1 VGSAG
6 VPDAIR
12 GLDESLQQLGARP
25 DKHAKVLF
33 ALQGLTRRTIA
44 LGLHTKVI
52 EGREWAVD
60 SKLPQLVSL
69 WILEDILMVLNETD
83 MEKDVSSPAY
93 LVKDFYAAAGRNAPT
108 FNEYHFLYGLLDC
121 STQLARM
128 LFPGIVPELYVEQLD
143 RFQQRMARIIENS
156 KDRSLRW
163 KAVRVAR
170 VYFTRRIYA
179 NEQMIRLNFFY

>member
-25 DKHAKVLF
+25 DKRAKDLF

-52 EGREWAVD
+52 EGREGVVD
-60 SKLPQLVSL
+60 SKSPQRLSL
-69 WILEDILMVLNETD
+69 WILEHILMVLDKTE
-83 MEKDVSSPAY
+83 MEKDVSSPAD
-93 LVKDFYAAAGRNAPT
+93 LGKNFRAAAGRNAPS
-108 FNEYHFLYGLLDC
+108 FNKYHFLYGLLDC
-121 STQLARM
+121 GTQLARM
-128 LFPGIVPELYVEQLD
+128 LLPGMVPEPYAEQLD

-163 KAVRVAR
+163 KAVCVAR
-170 VYFTRRIYA
+170 VYFTRRIYV
-179 NEQMIRLNFFY
+179 NEQIIRLNFFY

>member
-6 VPDAIR
+6 VSDAIL

-25 DKHAKVLF
+25 DEHAADLF

-44 LGLHTKVI
+44 LGLHTKVV
-52 EGREWAVD
+52 EGREAATD
-60 SKLPQLVSL
+60 SKSPQRVSL
-69 WILEDILMVLNETD
+69 WILEQILMVLNKTE

-93 LVKDFYAAAGRNAPT
+93 LVKDFYAAAGRNAPS
-108 FNEYHFLYGLLDC
+108 FNKYHFLYGLLDC

-128 LFPGIVPELYVEQLD
+128 LLPPEPYAKQLD

-156 KDRSLRW
+156 EDRSLRW
-163 KAVRVAR
+163 KAVRVVR

-179 NEQMIRLNFFY
+179 NEQMISLNFFS